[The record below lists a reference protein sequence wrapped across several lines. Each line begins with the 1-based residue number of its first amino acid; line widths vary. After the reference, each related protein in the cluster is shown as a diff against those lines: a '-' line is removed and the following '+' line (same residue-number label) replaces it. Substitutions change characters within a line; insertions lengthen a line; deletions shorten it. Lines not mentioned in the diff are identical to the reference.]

1 MLLGGKSLYLLTA
14 PMLLLL
20 ARLTTHLQGISQF
33 SGLVTTI
40 MSITFEGSEGVASLL
55 NFD

>member
-1 MLLGGKSLYLLTA
+1 MLLGGKSLYILTA

-33 SGLVTTI
+33 SSLVTTI
-40 MSITFEGSEGVASLL
+40 ISITFEGSEGVASLL